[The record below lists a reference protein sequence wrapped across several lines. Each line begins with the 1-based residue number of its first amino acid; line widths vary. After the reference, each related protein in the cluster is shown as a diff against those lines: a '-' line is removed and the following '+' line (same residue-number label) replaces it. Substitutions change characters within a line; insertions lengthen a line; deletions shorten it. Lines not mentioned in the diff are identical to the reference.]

1 MRFKIILLGSLLA
14 VVFISGCSQDNRVEQ
29 EQDQV
34 MEELISEITPD
45 LLSSES
51 YYRTL
56 LPYVKNLSKGTTVSA
71 NTRLDLNN
79 QELGLL
85 ELAQTFFPT
94 SNYLFTEGQY
104 ITKDEAEKWLGRYD
118 AEKNRL
124 GLNPESG
131 SNELIH
137 ILEHDYIRMSDQSLG
152 GIALS
157 LSISTI
163 MKSEDNKDIR
173 LSTDEVRAK
182 VESYASRIIERL
194 RTKGIE
200 VPILIAGYALEPSTS
215 ILPGNY
221 INLGFVEQGNSVVS
235 KWNVINE
242 RHVVYPGR
250 NASTDS
256 EKEFSAIFNQ
266 FQEEIQSF
274 FPQYSS
280 VTATV
285 RFLSDE
291 PREIWITVRAS
302 YSSRTEVIAF
312 TQYVSGRIAEYFPE
326 NIKISVYIESA
337 NKSEALY
344 IRPVEGDPIFHI
356 YR

>member
-1 MRFKIILLGSLLA
+1 MRWKSTIVMSLFLTL
-14 VVFISGCSQDNRVEQ
+14 FISGCSQDDVLEQ
-29 EQDQV
+29 EQDQTI
-34 MEELISEITPD
+34 EEDISEITPD
-45 LLSSES
+45 LLSSET

-56 LPYVKNLSKGTTVSA
+56 LPYVKNLSKGTIASSS
-71 NTRLDLNN
+71 TRLDLNN

-85 ELAQTFFPT
+85 ELTQTYFPA
-94 SNYLFTEGQY
+94 SKYLFKEGQY
-104 ITKDEAEKWLGRYD
+104 ITKEEAENWLGKYD

-124 GLNPESG
+124 GLNPETG
-131 SNELIH
+131 ANELIH
-137 ILEHDYIRMSDQSLG
+137 ILEYDFVHIEDQSLG

-157 LSISTI
+157 LSVSTVI
-163 MKSEDNKDIR
+163 KNEENKDVR

-182 VESYASRIIERL
+182 VESYAARIVERL
-194 RTKGIE
+194 RSKEID

-221 INLGFVEQGNSVVS
+221 INLGFVERGDSVVS

-250 NASTDS
+250 NAST
-256 EKEFSAIFNQ
+256 EKEKEIGSIFDQ
-266 FQEEIQSF
+266 FEDEIQSF

-280 VTATV
+280 ATATV

-291 PREIWITVRAS
+291 PREMWITIRAS

-312 TQYVSGRIAEYFPE
+312 TQYISGRIAENFPD

-337 NKSEALY
+337 SKSEALY
-344 IRPVEGDPIFHI
+344 IRPAEGDPVFHI